1 MWLLDCVVGSLSD
14 RLPLLR
20 LPPIPGI
27 EMILST
33 HAIVGAALASFLP
46 AHPIGAFVIGFG
58 SHFALDAIPHWDY
71 PIRSRSVDPRI
82 GAPLVFDSALR
93 RDALTIGSDAFFG
106 IVIALLLFG
115 SRDSF
120 WAVLLGAIG
129 AILPDPLQFLHARWP
144 HGPLQIHQRFH
155 RWAHTNKKIDSV
167 PLGVGTQI
175 MLVVAVVAFTTALH
189 QNIFGTVFTMARC
202 AG

>member
-1 MWLLDCVVGSLSD
+1 
-14 RLPLLR
+14 
-20 LPPIPGI
+20 
-27 EMILST
+27 MILST

-58 SHFALDAIPHWDY
+58 SHFVLDAIPHWDY

-82 GAPLVFDSALR
+82 GAPLVFDNALR

-115 SRDSF
+115 SRESF

-129 AILPDPLQFLHARWP
+129 AMLPDPLQFLHARWP

-155 RWAHTNKKIDSV
+155 RWAHTTKKIDSV
-167 PLGVGTQI
+167 PLGVGTQMI
-175 MLVVAVVAFTTALH
+175 LVVAVIAFTTALH
-189 QNIFGTVFTMARC
+189 HNQHAHLIGMMRGYASSQ
-202 AG
+202 A